1 MKKLHKSSEFKFAL
15 SNNLV
20 EIYDQKGFIYFKTK
34 YEWSIVSHLFECQEN
49 NPNS

>member
-1 MKKLHKSSEFKFAL
+1 MHKRGEFKFAL

-20 EIYDQKGFIYFKTK
+20 EIYDQKGSIFFKTK